1 MERFFCANASQCV
14 NEDPIGTA
22 TLIDTYV
29 LLECPQPWANLAW
42 DSKWI
47 PAPLKEAVTQL
58 QAQHPRTR
66 CLLINQEQTRF
77 RRHKSLII
85 YQRQSITQST
95 SQSTSQSNA
104 FVGRFNRYEFT
115 IKRSE
120 DAIVILQDFF
130 AKRFSTRFI
139 TRPTQDILVCTHGSH
154 DQCCA
159 RYGNPFYTQ
168 AKRVVRSIDGDIQV
182 WRCSHFG
189 GHRFAPTAITFP
201 DGRNYA
207 RLDSSSLKSILSRSG
222 AIELI
227 KPIYRG
233 STLIPVE
240 LQVLERSLLLRFG
253 WDWMKTGISYKTSLL
268 NEADPNAGKLAQ
280 IKFQLP
286 DQLLTICQAQIVPDL
301 DKCVTLRASC
311 NTEKES
317 TYTKYRVQNLTFSSL
332 VSIETTE
339 PVQER
344 VPQAY

>member
-22 TLIDTYV
+22 SLVDTYV
-29 LLECPQPWANLAW
+29 LLECPQPWANSAW

-47 PAPLKEAVTQL
+47 PAPLKETVTQL
-58 QAQHPRTR
+58 QSQYPRTR

-85 YQRQSITQST
+85 YQRQSSIP
-95 SQSTSQSNA
+95 SNA

-115 IKRSE
+115 VQRPE

-130 AKRFSTRFI
+130 AKRFSTRFT
-139 TRPTQDILVCTHGSH
+139 TRPTQDVLVCTHGSH

-168 AKRVVRSIDGDIQV
+168 AKRVVRSVDGDLQV
-182 WRCSHFG
+182 WRCSHLG

-201 DGRNYA
+201 DGRSYA
-207 RLDSSSLKSILSRSG
+207 KLDSLSLKSILSRSG

-227 KPIYRG
+227 EPIYRG
-233 STLIPVE
+233 SSLIPVE
-240 LQVLERSLLLRFG
+240 LQVLERSLLLKFG
-253 WDWMKTGISYKTSLL
+253 WDWMKTGIRYSIRLL
-268 NEADPNAGKLAQ
+268 NDAEPHIGKLVQ
-280 IKFQLP
+280 IEFQLP
-286 DQLLTICQAQIVPDL
+286 GQQLTICQAQIVPDL

-311 NTEKES
+311 NAEKES
-317 TYTKYRVQNLTFSSL
+317 TFTKYRAQHLTFSSQASTL
-332 VSIETTE
+332 ISE

>member
-1 MERFFCANASQCV
+1 MERFFCANASKCI

-22 TLIDTYV
+22 SLVDTYV
-29 LLECPQPWANLAW
+29 LLECPQPWADSAW
-42 DSKWI
+42 ESKWI
-47 PAPLKEAVTQL
+47 PAPLKEAVSEL
-58 QAQHPRTR
+58 QSQHPRTR

-85 YQRQSITQST
+85 YQRQNITQS
-95 SQSTSQSNA
+95 SAQSSNSDA

-115 IKRSE
+115 IQRSE

-168 AKRVVRSIDGDIQV
+168 AKRMVRSIDGDHQV

-207 RLDSSSLKSILSRSG
+207 RLDALSLKSILSRSG

-233 STLIPVE
+233 SSLIPAE

-253 WDWMKTGISYKTSLL
+253 WDWMKTGISYKMTLL
-268 NEADPNAGKLAQ
+268 NEADPDTGKLVQ

-332 VSIETTE
+332 VSIETPE
-339 PVQER
+339 PIQER